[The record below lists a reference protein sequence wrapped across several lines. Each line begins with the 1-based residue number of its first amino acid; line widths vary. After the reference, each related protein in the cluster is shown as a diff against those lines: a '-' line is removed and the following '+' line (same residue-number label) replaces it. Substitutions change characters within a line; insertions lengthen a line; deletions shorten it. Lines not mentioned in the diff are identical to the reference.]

1 MKRLGQWG
9 ATLVVLGIGSFVLP
23 MVGMQFR
30 IFDILAPAQPGA
42 GIGCAVVGAILLLVS
57 FRKKATVQQP
67 SAQQSAVAST
77 PRQISRPAAV
87 TPRIKEATPMTS
99 PGNSAP
105 SFCGSCGAALQPGE
119 QFCGSCGA
127 ANTPEPAAVAA
138 TPPPAR
144 PQEVPPPVADS
155 APASIAPKKKSI
167 FGKVALI
174 TVGVLVLGGLG
185 WFAYS
190 SGLLHKVAA
199 KQPPALPKGVTGT
212 LTEFPIDTASL
223 NPTHPS
229 NVTTQPLDPN
239 HPPTLP
245 QNSLPPGITPRVL
258 TNHGTSITSAQYK
271 SKPQDSPVNVHVI
284 DVNESSADAARTM
297 TATITSNSPGAITTG
312 VSMLGTTG
320 EKYSGFKIKSP
331 QSQTYVFGKENA
343 PVVIMIYAPD
353 AGTIDASDRLAK
365 SIGNGGGLN
374 ADPGVSDVM
383 SVLPYS
389 LPPGVELVEMR
400 TYNVADLISPQQ
412 LMEAFGQ
419 QGGDAS
425 GYASQVQRFLPDR
438 LVAGRYR
445 DTAGKEFNLLVGDY
459 GSTISAYKTWLF
471 LRATAGLANMTSM
484 DVHGTNGLTVAQ
496 DGQRY
501 VLFQSGVHLAVLAG
515 PDEQSG
521 GRVIQ
526 LADALQF

>member
-1 MKRLGQWG
+1 
-9 ATLVVLGIGSFVLP
+9 
-23 MVGMQFR
+23 
-30 IFDILAPAQPGA
+30 
-42 GIGCAVVGAILLLVS
+42 
-57 FRKKATVQQP
+57 
-67 SAQQSAVAST
+67 
-77 PRQISRPAAV
+77 
-87 TPRIKEATPMTS
+87 MTN
-99 PGNSAP
+99 PGNSTP

-138 TPPPAR
+138 ASPSTQQR
-144 PQEVPPPVADS
+144 ETPPPVADS
-155 APASIAPKKKSI
+155 APPSVAPKKKSM

-174 TVGVLVLGGLG
+174 SVGVLVLAGLG

-190 SGLLHKVAA
+190 SGLLHKAA
-199 KQPPALPKGVTGT
+199 DKKPPALPQKVTGT

-239 HPPTLP
+239 HPPTLA

-271 SKPQDSPVNVHVI
+271 AKPQDSPVNVHVI

-331 QSQTYVFGKENA
+331 QTQTYVFAKENA

-374 ADPGVSDVM
+374 SDPGVSDVM

-389 LPPGVELVEMR
+389 LPAGVELVEMR
-400 TYNVADLISPQQ
+400 TYDVADLISPQQ

-521 GRVIQ
+521 GRVMQ

>member
-1 MKRLGQWG
+1 MKRLAQWG

-30 IFDILAPAQPGA
+30 IFDLLAPAQPGA

-57 FRKKATVQQP
+57 LRKKAPVQQS
-67 SAQQSAVAST
+67 SAQQSVAT
-77 PRQISRPAAV
+77 KPQQVARPAVIA
-87 TPRIKEATPMTS
+87 PRVKEATPMTNS
-99 PGNSAP
+99 GSSAP
-105 SFCGSCGAALQPGE
+105 GFCGSCGAALQAGE

-138 TPPPAR
+138 ASPPIQPR
-144 PQEVPPPVADS
+144 EVPPPVADS
-155 APASIAPKKKSI
+155 APPAIAPKKKSM

-174 TVGVLVLGGLG
+174 TLGVLVLAGLG

-190 SGLLHKVAA
+190 SGLLHKAAA

-212 LTEFPIDTASL
+212 LTEFPIDTATL

-271 SKPQDSPVNVHVI
+271 SKPQDSPVNVHVV
-284 DVNESSADAARTM
+284 DVKGSSADAARTM
-297 TATITSNSPGAITTG
+297 AATITSSSPGAITTG
-312 VSMLGTTG
+312 VDMLGTTG

-374 ADPGVSDVM
+374 SDPGVSDVM

-389 LPPGVELVEMR
+389 LPAGVELVEMR
-400 TYNVADLISPQQ
+400 TYDVADLVSPQQ

-419 QGGDAS
+419 QGSDAS
-425 GYASQVQRFLPDR
+425 SYASQVQRFLPDR

-521 GRVIQ
+521 GRVMQ